1 MEEITTTIDNGIIEH
16 VQIAPI
22 GEYVGSDAK
31 GNPIPEKIDAESL
44 QKIADGL
51 NSTETEVL
59 ADIDH
64 NASKPGVEKDT
75 KAAGW
80 FHKFVVDPLKGL
92 FATLKLTKHGKELL
106 ENREYR
112 FISPT
117 FKLDK
122 EGKPLE
128 LHTASLTNLPA
139 FQGYID
145 PILNTESNMETI
157 TMELTIE
164 QLKELIKETI
174 ADLKKEEAVKK
185 VEEEIKTE
193 NEVHEDIVEN
203 LEEKKDAIE
212 AGVVQNSEPEKNC
225 EQVAKGEEEDKP
237 VENACSDKTEEVKNE
252 ESDKSE
258 TPTAEAPTEEK
269 PVENSCSEKK
279 EESDKSEVKNEE
291 VSQDETAPVEEK
303 KEEEKKEEVI
313 KIEALNSAP
322 TAFKDVSGKDKWINL
337 HGKEFWDYLAKHPE
351 IMG

>member
-1 MEEITTTIDNGIIEH
+1 MEEIITDTVDNGVIEN

-157 TMELTIE
+157 TMEMTIE
-164 QLKELIKETI
+164 QLKELIKGVI

-193 NEVHEDIVEN
+193 NEVHDDIVEN

-212 AGVVQNSEPEKNC
+212 AGVVQNSEPEK
-225 EQVAKGEEEDKP
+225 KGEDEEKP

-252 ESDKSE
+252 E

-269 PVENSCSEKK
+269 PVENPATTQNACSEKK
-279 EESDKSEVKNEE
+279 EEVKNEE
-291 VSQDETAPVEEK
+291 APVEEK
-303 KEEEKKEEVI
+303 KEEEEEKKEEVI

-351 IMG
+351 IKG